1 MTAEEIF
8 ISLIKKYGDD
18 FNWYMLPL
26 TNKTFVTE
34 LKREIGTMHLL
45 YEKDIQA
52 IAKCDSND
60 DVLYLVRGD
69 NGEDK
74 YYIFHLTY
82 SANNVEDF
90 PRCIKFNTIE
100 DVRDFVEQ
108 SYITEYM

>member
-1 MTAEEIF
+1 MTVEEIF
-8 ISLIKKYGDD
+8 NSLSEKYGDD
-18 FNWYMLPL
+18 FNWHMLPL

-34 LKREIGTMHLL
+34 LKKEIGTMHFL
-45 YEKDIQA
+45 YEKDIWA

-82 SANNVEDF
+82 SANNVEGV
-90 PRCIKFNTIE
+90 PKCKEFNAIE
-100 DVRDFVEQ
+100 DVKDYVER
-108 SYITEYM
+108 SYVTEYM